1 MLAQLLNGL
10 QYSMLLF
17 MLAVGLSVVFGLM
30 NFVNLAH
37 GTIYM
42 IAAFC
47 GLSAARSTGSF
58 LFALVVG
65 PAVAAALGAIFY
77 ATLLKRLQGQS
88 PMKQVLVT
96 FGLIFIGLDIVRMLW
111 GDTPQS
117 LPVPPVLEGSLE
129 ILGHVYPVYRMFII
143 VVGIAVFV
151 SLWLLIESTRLGAVV
166 RAGVDDKDMTAALG
180 INVDL
185 AFFVVFCLG
194 CALAGLAGVVAA
206 PLLQI
211 YRGMDMAIIIPTLI
225 VVVIGGPGRLF
236 GAFGGSL
243 LVGMSETLGAVFYP
257 AFASFV
263 IYLILALVLLVR
275 PRGLFSVRGH

>member
-1 MLAQLLNGL
+1 MLPQLLNGL

-58 LFALVVG
+58 LVALVVG

-77 ATLLKRLQGQS
+77 GTLLKHLQGQS
-88 PMKQVLVT
+88 SMKQVLVT
-96 FGLIFIGLDIVRMLW
+96 FGLIFIGLDTVRFIW
-111 GDTPQS
+111 GDHPQS
-117 LPVPPVLEGSLE
+117 LSVPPLLEGSVE
-129 ILGHVYPVYRMFII
+129 VFGHVYPVYRLFII
-143 VVGIAVFV
+143 VLGFAVFCV
-151 SLWLLIESTRLGAVV
+151 LWLIIERTRLGAVV

-180 INVDL
+180 INVEL

-194 CALAGLAGVVAA
+194 CVLAGLAGVVAA

-211 YRGMDMAIIIPTLI
+211 YPGMDMAVIIPTLI
-225 VVVIGGPGRLF
+225 VVVIGGPGRLV

-243 LVGMSETLGAVFYP
+243 LIGMSETLGAAFYP
-257 AFASFV
+257 VFASFV
-263 IYLILALVLLVR
+263 IYLILAAVLLLR
-275 PRGLFSVRGH
+275 PRGLFVARGQ